1 MFADLGLVW
10 QHFLPLCR
18 LPLPLEM
25 EMPLFLG
32 RVALVLQHLPPLL
45 QESGVVHNRGVWTI
59 KNGKEVKINEQ
70 KSKQGERNVSFHIK
84 RVVLHL
90 KIHLNIPYYCRLFK
104 VPLHTYEAGK
114 HFPSSAIAW
123 QCCFPV
129 MQISMVLP
137 WQVVGEWKVERIA
150 LHSFLPL
157 LSESDSIAVHQWVAW
172 KCKEKMNETRT
183 ESKWWVKFSPWTEH
197 SRHQPCS
204 AVRNQQCTWHQ
215 VQQQKKT
222 T

>member
-1 MFADLGLVW
+1 MWHLSIWKADSCNNVCRSRVGVAAPS
-10 QHFLPLCR
+10 PLHR
-18 LPLPLEM
+18 LPLFSEM

-84 RVVLHL
+84 RVVQHL
-90 KIHLNIPYYCRLFK
+90 KIHLNIPYYCRWFK

-137 WQVVGEWKVERIA
+137 WQVVGQVTGYQR
-150 LHSFLPL
+150 
-157 LSESDSIAVHQWVAW
+157 VAGG
-172 KCKEKMNETRT
+172 
-183 ESKWWVKFSPWTEH
+183 
-197 SRHQPCS
+197 
-204 AVRNQQCTWHQ
+204 A
-215 VQQQKKT
+215 
-222 T
+222 